1 MSTDSIKHVRMALEL
16 SAEMI
21 RMATC
26 GMNASDDD
34 GALVIYGV
42 IRDCAYKIKEAAERE
57 RGASEARDTS
67 EEINGYFSPGRE
79 VTS

>member
-1 MSTDSIKHVRMALEL
+1 MALEL

-21 RMATC
+21 RMANC
-26 GMNASDDD
+26 GMNAGDDD

-42 IRDCAYKIKEAAERE
+42 ITDCAYKIREAAARE
-57 RGASEARDTS
+57 RRAIETRDTS
-67 EEINGYFSPGRE
+67 IEEEHGFFPPGRE